1 MHGEAGSAA
10 IDDPDSQQQME
21 DLRALVATYE
31 RRNVLNMDETGCFW
45 KQPPNRSL
53 ATEAQAGGKKVKNR
67 LTLALTSNADGSEK
81 IAVWLIGKSKNPRCL
96 KNIH

>member
-31 RRNVLNMDETGCFW
+31 RRNVLNMDETSCF
-45 KQPPNRSL
+45 
-53 ATEAQAGGKKVKNR
+53 
-67 LTLALTSNADGSEK
+67 
-81 IAVWLIGKSKNPRCL
+81 
-96 KNIH
+96 